1 MRHWRRVLCYES
13 TRQKCFQRFW
23 TRPHILVKVK
33 ESRLNG
39 HWLAGLLIFHLL
51 EDHSWFRWRSHSFL
65 RVSFPMLA
73 IFGAYF
79 RLFQSLLLFGI
90 LIVVGAQKC
99 RGVLFNAPERRGIAR
114 GVQILKPRFT
124 RILQGSSAKHWPRGR
139 YVLFQQFVTNDII
152 WYLIISNDHPV
163 FPLSTRTVCAS
174 IIDPIPLIS
183 TPHLWDLWID
193 RSTRQI
199 LSANQNHGSKM
210 F

>member
-51 EDHSWFRWRSHSFL
+51 EDHSWFRWRSHSFWGS
-65 RVSFPMLA
+65 VFQCWPFSGH
-73 IFGAYF
+73 ISDYF
-79 RLFQSLLLFGI
+79 RVFSFLVFSSWS
-90 LIVVGAQKC
+90 VPKC